1 MNTSIIIFSYYFKIF
16 FRVVLPRPEKLVEI
30 IVVKL
35 IAVALRRKYDVL
47 APSFFTIYLKFA
59 KWEETKA
66 R

>member
-35 IAVALRRKYDVL
+35 IAVALREENLLLVL
-47 APSFFTIYLKFA
+47 APSFFTIYI
-59 KWEETKA
+59 
-66 R
+66 